1 MRREQLH
8 QFVDPRPRLTGA
20 KHGGRTRRPPFAQPS
35 PRAPLENLPS
45 AVVPDV
51 AAIMPDV
58 ATITNQVPPVRP
70 HISLVVPHV
79 SANLMG
85 FLVVSPLKGLMEL
98 PPVLTNITPIRANV
112 PPVLMPVDSVATKV
126 APVAIFAQRKH

>member
-1 MRREQLH
+1 VRREQLH

-112 PPVLMPVDSVATKV
+112 TPVLMPVDSVATKV

>member
-8 QFVDPRPRLTGA
+8 QFFDPRPRLTGA